1 MQHKIKRLIGYVS
14 KSGKPLYEC
23 ACKKIIE
30 AWNLVEAYKNHRK
43 QLAGEEDNVHEVNEH
58 GFYLI
63 PGENKQ

>member
-43 QLAGEEDNVHEVNEH
+43 QLTSAEEQGGDN
-58 GFYLI
+58 
-63 PGENKQ
+63 EN